1 MSYVIREIGNALGM
15 SFLMGWQFMLA
26 EFIGGPIMIALLVL
40 LLRRAMTAALLAEAR
55 AQAERGVAG
64 RMEGH
69 AAMDMSLSGGS
80 ILSRAISQRGFTAIS
95 HFYIMDWASIWIEI
109 VGGLLIAGAP
119 RGLGAAGILD

>member
-1 MSYVIREIGNALGM
+1 VSYVIREIGNALGM

-40 LLRRAMTAALLAEAR
+40 LLRRAMTPALLAEAR

-69 AAMDMSLSGGS
+69 AAMDMSLPGAVFFHAQ
-80 ILSRAISQRGFTAIS
+80 SRSAVSLPSAISI
-95 HFYIMDWASIWIEI
+95 
-109 VGGLLIAGAP
+109 
-119 RGLGAAGILD
+119 